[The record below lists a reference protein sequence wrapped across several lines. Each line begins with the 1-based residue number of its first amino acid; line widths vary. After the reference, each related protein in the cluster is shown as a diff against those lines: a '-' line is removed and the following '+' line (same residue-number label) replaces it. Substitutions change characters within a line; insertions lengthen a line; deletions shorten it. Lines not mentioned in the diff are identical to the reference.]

1 MAFQAGTKVDPRL
14 MQADYSGFA
23 NAASIQANA
32 LSKLGAQIGDGIK
45 DYQKAKQKKKDD
57 EDFKSA
63 IMPTLLQMS
72 EGDVKEAQDTA
83 NMIMKNPKLYSDVMS
98 AKNILAQEEKN
109 KINLSMIN
117 GVAGGTITPQDAL
130 AAGVSPAQV
139 KSAMEI
145 GNYDPSVTAST
156 LNSIQGAMTESGVKL
171 NPETGQYFKPDTG
184 IPLFP
189 FDNTEVPVDFNVKGA
204 KEYSEIYSDPG
215 VTAFDPNKYKLLS
228 TQ

>member
-1 MAFQAGTKVDPRL
+1 MAFQTGTKVDPRL

-32 LSKLGAQIGDGIK
+32 LSKLGEQIGDGIK

-98 AKNILAQEEKN
+98 AKKILAEEEKN

-184 IPLFP
+184 IPLYP

>member
-1 MAFQAGTKVDPRL
+1 MAFQTGTKVDPRL

-32 LSKLGAQIGDGIK
+32 LSKLGEQIGDGIK

-98 AKNILAQEEKN
+98 AKKILAEEEKN